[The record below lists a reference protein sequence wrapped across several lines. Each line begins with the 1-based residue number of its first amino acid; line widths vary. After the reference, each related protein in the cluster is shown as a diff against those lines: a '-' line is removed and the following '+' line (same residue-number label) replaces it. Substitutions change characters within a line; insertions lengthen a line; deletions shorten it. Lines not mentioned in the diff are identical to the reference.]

1 MLCVGELLFF
11 HKVSN
16 IVINVLQLLISRR
29 YEIESTNK
37 IQAPDLVFSGSRS
50 QSLLLSL

>member
-16 IVINVLQLLISRR
+16 IVINVLQLLIFPPLRKDVTKLNR
-29 YEIESTNK
+29 PTKYKLQI
-37 IQAPDLVFSGSRS
+37 
-50 QSLLLSL
+50 